1 MKNLALVVMVLFS
14 TGCASTYE
22 LSKEALTYRAG
33 ISEAQALAM
42 VNQNI
47 PASGEQKGVC
57 SAHTFYQ
64 FATVKSPHLE
74 GNNLVFTSYYSESKG
89 VYSTPGGARG
99 SIVVHS
105 VQGETKEGKWKVDL
119 KNISKIRVLDN
130 ADAWGCGKAKG
141 HIVLIGESG
150 VGEGPNKDG
159 TPAKASNIMMNVSPG
174 NLDRLVAALSVLSPD
189 AKLLHGAGL

>member
-1 MKNLALVVMVLFS
+1 MAIFF
-14 TGCASTYE
+14 TGCASAYE
-22 LSKEALTYRAG
+22 LSKEALANRAAM
-33 ISEAQALAM
+33 SEAQALA
-42 VNQNI
+42 VVKQNI

-64 FATVKSPHLE
+64 FAAVKSPRLE
-74 GNNLVFTSYYSESKG
+74 GSNLVITSYYAESKG

-105 VQGETKEGKWKVDL
+105 VQGETKEGQWKVDL

-130 ADAWGCGKAKG
+130 ADAWGCGRAKG
-141 HIVLIGESG
+141 HIVMIGESG

-174 NLDRLVAALSVLSPD
+174 NLDRLVAALSVLSPG